1 MISLG
6 HPYSNSIVS
15 MVKIQELRIK
25 QLLFEPYEITRR
37 YDRDVKLP
45 YKAMEKTGC
54 KTGGDKQYNGNSEH
68 ACIEDL
74 ESRGDKSPFFLKI
87 G

>member
-15 MVKIQELRIK
+15 IVKIQEMRIK

-45 YKAMEKTGC
+45 YKAMEKTRA
-54 KTGGDKQYNGNSEH
+54 DKQYNGNSEH

-74 ESRGDKSPFFLKI
+74 ESRGDKSPFFL
-87 G
+87 

>member
-6 HPYSNSIVS
+6 HAYSNSIVS
-15 MVKIQELRIK
+15 MVKIQEMRIK

-37 YDRDVKLP
+37 CDQDVKLP
-45 YKAMEKTGC
+45 YKAMEKTGA
-54 KTGGDKQYNGNSEH
+54 DKQYNGNSEH
-68 ACIEDL
+68 ACIEEL